1 MINANVLKFDRGEEV
16 IWAARDDRGYR
27 HDLKAVVKTTGPKRC
42 VIITRDKTEHT
53 VSYKW
58 VRLAEAN

>member
-1 MINANVLKFDRGEEV
+1 MNANQLAFARGEQV
-16 IWAARDDRGYR
+16 IWTARDDRGYH

-58 VRLAEAN
+58 IRLA